1 MEVVRFVLGLL
12 LGVGYFTLASFVAYN
27 LLRKVIPG
35 LFRVSKTIS
44 LFGKPIKL
52 ENWMVTIPASFFVGT
67 MLITWLTYIAAALSN
82 SFSTKPLL
90 FGNIISFSVFAIF
103 SVVIIFKRKDE
114 FKAFIKEHSGVGLRG
129 VGSFASRNKWE
140 LGFIA
145 ISSIIITY
153 FMFLTLN
160 VSGTVMSIGGTVHS
174 DFGPHMSMIRSFSEG
189 SNFPT
194 QYPHFPDGKIRY
206 HFMFQFLAGNL
217 EYLGMRI
224 DFAFN
229 IPSILSLVAFL
240 MLLYSFVVMIMGAMA
255 TGFIA
260 AFLFGFR
267 SSFAD
272 FTYITDKMKENIP
285 FLDILKA
292 LWDNAS
298 GHIGRSSSQESWG
311 LYAQNVYVNQR
322 HLAFSLGIMV
332 LILIAV
338 YPMFRSM
345 IGALKKVRA
354 NTKEEIKKL
363 NFIDSST
370 GSNEADEENTGV
382 ETESTAAS
390 SKKVSYNK
398 LYMRNWLKV
407 FMLSKEA
414 WVPRDIKRTISLG
427 LILGLMTF
435 WNGAVTIATLPILCI
450 MAIISKRRL
459 EYLGIAAITVLLSF
473 LQQNLFMGAGQSA
486 VKPELYIGFLTT
498 FPPELMSDFTQY
510 RDAHQYGSLINAII
524 QMMPYVIKYFI
535 ELLGIMPYIML
546 IAVFSIPKGV
556 TRWISLTAVTALIGG
571 SILVFPDVHI
581 IFKASIIILMLA
593 TAIIANA
600 VMDYPITPKGG
611 KWLAL
616 AFLMPWVIASTLKL
630 SPDVPVNHKY
640 IMITSILFDIIMAN
654 LIYRMYIKKGI
665 ALKAVAGLLVFVLTF
680 TGFIDLKT
688 LFNMNYNQNVKYS
701 VNDPITT
708 WVREKTDPKDVFLT
722 TANVLDSVLLAG
734 RPIYYGH
741 PYYAWSA
748 GYDTY
753 KREDIVKRIYV
764 CKDGAELKRLLK
776 ENNISYMLVDDG
788 MRNEAKELDEVLI
801 STVFK
806 KVATIKQNN
815 TNIYEIK

>member
-1 MEVVRFVLGLL
+1 MEVIRFILGLL
-12 LGVGYFTLASFVAYN
+12 LGASYFIIASFVAYN
-27 LLRKVIPG
+27 LLKKVIPG
-35 LFRVSKTIS
+35 LFRVHKTIS

-52 ENWMVTIPASFFVGT
+52 ENWMVTIPSSYLVGT
-67 MLITWLTYIAAALSN
+67 MLITWLAYIGAAVSN
-82 SFSTKPLL
+82 RFTDKPLL
-90 FGNIISFSVFAIF
+90 MGNIISFSIFVIF
-103 SVVIIFKRKDE
+103 SAVIVFKRKDE
-114 FKAFIKEHSGVGLRG
+114 FRSFIKDRLSLGLSGI
-129 VGSFASRNKWE
+129 GSFISRNRWE
-140 LGFIA
+140 LGFIL
-145 ISSIIITY
+145 ISSIIVTF

-160 VSGTVMSIGGTVHS
+160 VSGKDLTVGGTVHS
-174 DFGPHMSMIRSFSEG
+174 DFGPHMSMIRSFSDG

-217 EYLGMRI
+217 EYMGMRI

-229 IPSILSLVAFL
+229 TPSILSLVAFL
-240 MLLYSFVVMIMGAMA
+240 MLLYSFVVMLMGARG
-255 TGFIA
+255 TGFLA

-272 FTYITDKMKENIP
+272 FTYITDKMRENIP
-285 FLDILKA
+285 FVDILKS

-298 GHIGRSSSQESWG
+298 GHIGRSSSQEAWG

-345 IGALKKVRA
+345 IGALKKVKS
-354 NTKEEIKKL
+354 NTREEIKRL
-363 NFIDSST
+363 SET
-370 GSNEADEENTGV
+370 GSQSSEAEEDISNDG
-382 ETESTAAS
+382 TESTASNNEELSYS
-390 SKKVSYNK
+390 SLYKK
-398 LYMRNWLKV
+398 NWLKE
-407 FMLSKEA
+407 FLLSKEA
-414 WVPRDIKRTISLG
+414 WIPRDIKRTVSLG

-450 MAIISKRRL
+450 MAIMSKRRL
-459 EYLGIAAITVLLSF
+459 EYLGIALITVLLSF
-473 LQQNLFMGAGQSA
+473 LQQNLFMGAGQAA

-498 FPPELMSDFTQY
+498 FPPDMMYEFTQY
-510 RDAHQYGSLINAII
+510 RDAHQYGALIGVII

-546 IAVFSIPKGV
+546 IAVFSIPKGII
-556 TRWISLTAVTALIGG
+556 RWISLVVVTSLIGG
-571 SILVFPDVHI
+571 SILLFPDVHI
-581 IFKASIIILMLA
+581 IFKAAVIILMLV
-593 TAIIANA
+593 TTIIANS
-600 VMDYPITPKGG
+600 VMDYPVTPKGG

-616 AFLMPWVIASTLKL
+616 AFLMPWVIAATLKL

-654 LIYRMYIKKGI
+654 FIYRMYIKKGVVV
-665 ALKAVAGLLVFVLTF
+665 KAVAGLLVFVLTF

-688 LFNMNYNQNVKYS
+688 LFNMNYYQNVKYS

-708 WVREKTDPKDVFLT
+708 WVKENTEPRDVFLT

-748 GYDTY
+748 GYDTNS
-753 KREDIVKRIYV
+753 RESIVKRIYT
-764 CKDGAELKRLLK
+764 CKDEAELKKLL
-776 ENNISYMLVDDG
+776 EEGNISYILVDDG
-788 MRNEAKELDEVLI
+788 MRNEAKDLDEILLG
-801 STVFK
+801 TVFE
-806 KVATIKQNN
+806 KVRTFKQNN
-815 TNIYEIK
+815 TNIYKVK